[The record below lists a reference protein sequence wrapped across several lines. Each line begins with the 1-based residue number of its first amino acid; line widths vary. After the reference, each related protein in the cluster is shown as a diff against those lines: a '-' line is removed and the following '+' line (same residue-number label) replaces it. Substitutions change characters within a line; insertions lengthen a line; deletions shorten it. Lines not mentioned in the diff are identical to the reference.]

1 MQKKFSLAALAFL
14 ALPISHAGAT
24 PTHGSLPVGE
34 DTIIVDRN
42 ELIDVLR
49 GVAASEMRRWH
60 RSARSSSQYESA
72 KGYRPYQQGETMPVY
87 NTVSKQVE
95 YIPVY
100 VPRYTRQQPYLP
112 YESVQNSLSKSAK
125 DNESKQTE
133 RLQKQIDELQKQ
145 IETLG
150 KTVQDPA
157 IKQQMSSLAD
167 RLNTIRAEK
176 DTVAISNALAE
187 NESANAIEQQSDES
201 AQVSKTVLFDTN
213 ILQVFFEISSNQLT
227 NEATRTLKTV
237 AGMLK
242 ENRNLKVELT
252 GFSSKD
258 GPKAFNRNLAM
269 RRMKSVK
276 DFLLH
281 NGVKA
286 HQISTMSYGIDKKSD
301 MSTYARRVELCISL

>member
-1 MQKKFSLAALAFL
+1 
-14 ALPISHAGAT
+14 
-24 PTHGSLPVGE
+24 
-34 DTIIVDRN
+34 
-42 ELIDVLR
+42 
-49 GVAASEMRRWH
+49 
-60 RSARSSSQYESA
+60 
-72 KGYRPYQQGETMPVY
+72 
-87 NTVSKQVE
+87 
-95 YIPVY
+95 
-100 VPRYTRQQPYLP
+100 
-112 YESVQNSLSKSAK
+112 
-125 DNESKQTE
+125 
-133 RLQKQIDELQKQ
+133 
-145 IETLG
+145 
-150 KTVQDPA
+150 
-157 IKQQMSSLAD
+157 MSSLAD

-176 DTVAISNALAE
+176 DTVDISNTLAE

-213 ILQVFFEISSNQLT
+213 IRQVFFEISSNQLT